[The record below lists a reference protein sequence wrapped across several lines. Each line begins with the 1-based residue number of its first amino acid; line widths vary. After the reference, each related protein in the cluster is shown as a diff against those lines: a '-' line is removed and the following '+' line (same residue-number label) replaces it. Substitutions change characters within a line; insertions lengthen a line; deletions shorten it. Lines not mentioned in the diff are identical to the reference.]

1 MLQVNNNSPSF
12 KARPLSKVLL
22 RSNSGSSPI
31 VIYELGKKDEPFLR
45 KMINKIRL
53 DELCVEN
60 KKRQDLIRWKEL
72 LFRCYEDLRYN
83 TVLLAVKDKKPCAI
97 MSFMELFGRINLSNI
112 AAIPVKKD
120 TYAKCAGKSLLRELF
135 EQAQSKNAL
144 AIGGMVDSGEPH
156 IVKFY
161 KDAGFKIDANILSY
175 KKEEFYQ
182 KATAKMDNFLEY
194 IPVKNPKEVNLNKKC
209 SLNFKPT
216 VFDKLKGLFT
226 KN

>member
-83 TVLLAVKDKKPCAI
+83 TVLLAVKDKKP
-97 MSFMELFGRINLSNI
+97 
-112 AAIPVKKD
+112 
-120 TYAKCAGKSLLRELF
+120 
-135 EQAQSKNAL
+135 
-144 AIGGMVDSGEPH
+144 
-156 IVKFY
+156 
-161 KDAGFKIDANILSY
+161 
-175 KKEEFYQ
+175 
-182 KATAKMDNFLEY
+182 
-194 IPVKNPKEVNLNKKC
+194 
-209 SLNFKPT
+209 
-216 VFDKLKGLFT
+216 
-226 KN
+226 

>member
-1 MLQVNNNSPSF
+1 
-12 KARPLSKVLL
+12 
-22 RSNSGSSPI
+22 
-31 VIYELGKKDEPFLR
+31 
-45 KMINKIRL
+45 
-53 DELCVEN
+53 
-60 KKRQDLIRWKEL
+60 
-72 LFRCYEDLRYN
+72 
-83 TVLLAVKDKKPCAI
+83 
-97 MSFMELFGRINLSNI
+97 
-112 AAIPVKKD
+112 
-120 TYAKCAGKSLLRELF
+120 
-135 EQAQSKNAL
+135 
-144 AIGGMVDSGEPH
+144 MVDSGEPH

-194 IPVKNPKEVNLNKKC
+194 IPVKNPKEVNLNRKC

>member
-1 MLQVNNNSPSF
+1 MLPVNNNSPSF

-83 TVLLAVKDKKPCAI
+83 TD
-97 MSFMELFGRINLSNI
+97 R
-112 AAIPVKKD
+112 
-120 TYAKCAGKSLLRELF
+120 KS
-135 EQAQSKNAL
+135 
-144 AIGGMVDSGEPH
+144 V
-156 IVKFY
+156 V
-161 KDAGFKIDANILSY
+161 
-175 KKEEFYQ
+175 
-182 KATAKMDNFLEY
+182 
-194 IPVKNPKEVNLNKKC
+194 
-209 SLNFKPT
+209 
-216 VFDKLKGLFT
+216 
-226 KN
+226 

>member
-1 MLQVNNNSPSF
+1 
-12 KARPLSKVLL
+12 
-22 RSNSGSSPI
+22 
-31 VIYELGKKDEPFLR
+31 
-45 KMINKIRL
+45 MINKIRL

-60 KKRQDLIRWKEL
+60 KKRQELIRWKEL

-156 IVKFY
+156 IIKFY

-182 KATAKMDNFLEY
+182 KAAASMDNFLEY
-194 IPVKNPKEVNLNKKC
+194 IPVKNPKEVNLNRKC